1 MPVAMGIVL
10 VLKNQQNKNNKVLIL
25 KRNLKNGRI

>member
-1 MPVAMGIVL
+1 MPVATGIVL